1 MLLIATDRPQ
11 RAVDRREAITMARL
25 FNLQV
30 VKATLIGGT
39 LSPLYSDPE
48 INGTLGTADTLYTQ
62 IYVDGVGSS
71 ATDVT
76 VNVEGSNDGIQWTP
90 SPVPKLIPGL
100 TPGAGPTVVFANF
113 ANQAAYARFVV
124 SANKDNALVRVIACG
139 RSM

>member
-11 RAVDRREAITMARL
+11 GAVDRREAINMARL

-30 VKATLIGGT
+30 VKATLIGGSA
-39 LSPLYSDPE
+39 SPLYSDPE
-48 INGTLGTADTLYTQ
+48 INGTLGTADTLFTQ

-76 VNVEGSNDGIQWTP
+76 VDLEGSNDGITWNP
-90 SPVPKLIPGL
+90 SPLPKVVSV
-100 TPGAGPTVVFANF
+100 TTAGAGPTVAFTTFAS
-113 ANQAAYARFVV
+113 QAAFGRFVV

>member
-11 RAVDRREAITMARL
+11 GAVDRREAINMARL

-48 INGTLGTADTLYTQ
+48 LNGTLGTADTLFTQ
-62 IYVDGVGSS
+62 IYVDGVGRS

-90 SPVPKLIPGL
+90 SPLPKVVSV
-100 TPGAGPTVVFANF
+100 TTAGTGPNVAYANF

>member
-11 RAVDRREAITMARL
+11 GAVDRREAITMARL

-139 RSM
+139 RAM